1 MRRFL
6 IAAAVAIISIQAIA
20 ADTVVWYGPDGA
32 SLKPGK
38 YWKVVVAWKDG
49 QPVTTQ
55 TVVLE
60 VGGDT
65 PIPPEPPTP
74 PIPPTPPDVEAKISG
89 FLSAV
94 TDADKAVTAGKLAA
108 GYTATLK
115 FVDAGTINDTSAL
128 KTIQQQVDKSLLA
141 GLKKTDAWKF
151 WTDGMVSLVAAAD
164 LSQTAAIYRTAQA
177 KLAAVGPTPPKP
189 DPPKPDPP
197 IPPTPSGLH
206 VLIIDDE
213 NVRGTLPQ
221 EQINIFTSE
230 KLMDYLDS
238 KCVKESDGEPAYRFS
253 SNDSLAPNSEARK
266 LELKVWVEGWDAV
279 MKAVADGKVKL
290 PAWAVTNG
298 TRGVIESLPGSVDA
312 AIARIK
318 EFE

>member
-6 IAAAVAIISIQAIA
+6 IAAAVAIFSVPATA
-20 ADTVVWYGPDGA
+20 ADTVVWYGPDGSA
-32 SLKPGK
+32 LLPGK
-38 YWKVVVAWKDG
+38 YWKVVVSWKDG

-65 PIPPEPPTP
+65 PVPPVP
-74 PIPPTPPDVEAKISG
+74 PIPPTPPDVDAKISG

-94 TDADKAVTAGKLAA
+94 TDADKTDTAGKLAA
-108 GYTATLK
+108 GYAATLK
-115 FVDAGTINDTSAL
+115 FVDAGTINDVSAL
-128 KTIQQQVDKSLLA
+128 KTIQQGVDKSLLA
-141 GLKKTDAWKF
+141 GLKKTDAWKP
-151 WTDGMVSLVAAAD
+151 WTDGMVSLVATAD

-177 KLAAVGPTPPKP
+177 KLAAVGPIPPKP

-197 IPPTPSGLH
+197 VPPTPNGLH

-221 EQINIFTSE
+221 EQVNIFMSK
-230 KLMDYLDS
+230 KLVDYLDQ

-266 LELKVWVEGWDAV
+266 LELPVWVEGWDAV
-279 MKAVADGKVKL
+279 MEAVKSGKVKL